1 LCRTLLRKGGIL
13 IRLNLAV
20 LEERRQLLQNIV
32 RDKKKALSKTPTG
45 RLKITHKKKHTEYY
59 WINSDNGCGSYIK
72 QRNIKLAA
80 ALAQK
85 AYDRVIL
92 RYATKELRLIDKLIK
107 NYKKENIDNVYEVL
121 SKDRQ
126 LLVHPIWP
134 SDEEFLREW
143 LKQESCQGTFDE
155 DFPEFYTKNNERVRS
170 KSEILIANDLFDYKV
185 PYLYECRIN
194 LPGYGTVFPDFNIL
208 DMKKRRTII
217 WEHLGMMDDPD
228 YVERNLRKINAYLKN
243 GYVIGETL
251 ILTFETH
258 DQPLNTVI
266 VDKIIKHYF
275 L

>member
-1 LCRTLLRKGGIL
+1 M
-13 IRLNLAV
+13 
-20 LEERRQLLQNIV
+20 
-32 RDKKKALSKTPTG
+32 
-45 RLKITHKKKHTEYY
+45 
-59 WINSDNGCGSYIK
+59 
-72 QRNIKLAA
+72 
-80 ALAQK
+80 
-85 AYDRVIL
+85 
-92 RYATKELRLIDKLIK
+92 
-107 NYKKENIDNVYEVL
+107 VYEVL

-126 LLVHPIWP
+126 LLVNPIWP

-194 LPGYGTVFPDFNIL
+194 LPGYGTAFPDFIIL

-217 WEHLGMMDDPD
+217 WEHLGMMDEPD

-266 VDKIIKHYF
+266 VDKTIKHYF

>member
-1 LCRTLLRKGGIL
+1 M

-45 RLKITHKKKHTEYY
+45 RLKISHKKKHTEYY

-92 RYATKELRLIDKLIK
+92 RYAAKELRLIDKLIK
-107 NYKKENIDNVYEVL
+107 NYKKENIDMVYEVL

-194 LPGYGTVFPDFNIL
+194 LPGYGTAFPDFIIL

-217 WEHLGMMDDPD
+217 WEHLGKMDDPD